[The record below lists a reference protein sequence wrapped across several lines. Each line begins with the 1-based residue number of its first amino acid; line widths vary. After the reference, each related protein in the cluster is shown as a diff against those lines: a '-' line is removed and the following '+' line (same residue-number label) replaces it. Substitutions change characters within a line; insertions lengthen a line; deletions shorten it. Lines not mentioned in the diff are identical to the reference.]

1 MLDYIMR
8 LGKGQQCTWWVWKS
22 KEPPLWGALRGTP
35 AEYRI
40 RDRRREENYTSK
52 ATFTFLL
59 FSAACAAARRATG
72 TRNGEQE
79 T

>member
-1 MLDYIMR
+1 MARRCVEEQRAPSM
-8 LGKGQQCTWWVWKS
+8 
-22 KEPPLWGALRGTP
+22 EGALRGTP

-52 ATFTFLL
+52 ATFTCLL
-59 FSAACAAARRATG
+59 FSAACAAAKRATG